1 MGILKTLKVLLTSQT
16 DQYRKDMGDATRQ
29 TEQFEKS
36 AKSGQAGAAGLSGG
50 IGGLGKV
57 VGGLVAS
64 GLMIKAGQMA
74 LGFAKDSIQA
84 ASDVGEMKSK
94 FNTVFKDLS
103 SDVQNELG
111 KFAEAANRSK
121 FDLMGFAATFQDT
134 FVPLGFARDEAAAMS
149 VQLVELATDLASF
162 NNLNTAD
169 VARDLQSAL
178 VGNTETLRKYG
189 VVAQETQIKAKLLE
203 MGLWDGKGAIDAQ
216 AKSMAIL
223 QLTIDGTADAQGDAI
238 RTSDSFA
245 NQMVGLESATKNLK
259 VAFGEGLLPA
269 LEKGI
274 PVVTGWINSLAN
286 AIDTENQFKDAAAQ
300 GIITQQEANDQIN
313 KFTYTAYTAAEAQS
327 WLNDR
332 VDSYTARMEVAQ
344 MAGRGYVA
352 QVEEN
357 TTKTEELADAT
368 QDVGDAAESTKK
380 KTEDWLQA
388 ADTGLSNTLG
398 SMLDTIDFIEAGGPR
413 LQAAGDQLKQALLD
427 KKLTPTEAESYFN
440 ELYASSQALDVE
452 LGKIDPY
459 TAAKNI
465 RDKLG
470 GSLQDALNLLE
481 TLKGEAK
488 FNITSTVTVK
498 INQVYSA
505 PGNPGSGQRT
515 NEKRQHG
522 GPFTPFQGLWA
533 GETGPEPLVPAFAG
547 RVLTTQQAQDAMRGG
562 GGGAGAL
569 VAQTFNFYGPANKDE
584 VKTAAASGVL
594 ELARAKGIR

>member
-1 MGILKTLKVLLTSQT
+1 MGLLKTLLVKLTSQT
-16 DQYRKDMGDATRQ
+16 DQYRSDMSAATRQ
-29 TEQFEKS
+29 TEQF
-36 AKSGQAGAAGLSGG
+36 AKGAQTGQSGAAGLSGG

-64 GLMIKAGQMA
+64 GLIVKAGQMA

-84 ASDVGEMKSK
+84 ASDVGEMRSK

-103 SDVQNELG
+103 GDVQNELAA
-111 KFAEAANRSK
+111 FAEAANRSK
-121 FDLMGFAATFQDT
+121 YDLMGFAATFQDT
-134 FVPLGFARDEAAAMS
+134 FVPLGFARDQAAAMS
-149 VQLVELATDLASF
+149 VQLVQLATDLASF

-189 VVAQETQIKAKLLE
+189 VVAQETQIKAKALE
-203 MGLWDGKGAIDAQ
+203 MGLWNGKGAIDAQ
-216 AKSMAIL
+216 AKAYAIL

-259 VAFGEGLLPA
+259 VALGEALIPT

-274 PVVTGWINSLAN
+274 PVITGWVNSLAK
-286 AIDTENQFKDAAAQ
+286 AIEVENSLDAAARQ
-300 GIITQQEANDQIN
+300 GIITQAEANEQIN
-313 KFTYTAYTAAEAQS
+313 RYTWTAYSAADAQQ

-332 VDSYTARMEVAQ
+332 VDAYNARMEVAQ

-352 QVEEN
+352 AVEEQ
-357 TTKTEELADAT
+357 TAATEELANTT
-368 QDVGDAAESTKK
+368 QDVGDAAVETKK
-380 KTEDWLQA
+380 KTEDWLSSM
-388 ADTGLSNTLG
+388 DVGLSNTLG

-413 LQAAGDQLKQALLD
+413 LQQAGEQLKQALLE
-427 KKLTPTEAESYFN
+427 KKLTPQEADSYFAQ
-440 ELYASSQALDVE
+440 LYASSQALDVE
-452 LGKIDPY
+452 LGKIDTY

-465 RDKLG
+465 REKLG

-488 FNITSTVTVK
+488 FNITSTITIK
-498 INQVYSA
+498 INQIETAYKGTGRDYGA
-505 PGNPGSGQRT
+505 
-515 NEKRQHG
+515 RQHG
-522 GPFTPFQGLWA
+522 GAFGAFQPLWV
-533 GETGPEPLVPAFAG
+533 GETGMEAVVPTFAG
-547 RVLTTQQAQDAMRGG
+547 RVLTTQQAQDAMRSGGSGG
-562 GGGAGAL
+562 GIQ
-569 VAQTFNFYGPANKDE
+569 VVQTFQFYGPADPQQ
-584 VKTAAASGVL
+584 VKAAAGSGVL